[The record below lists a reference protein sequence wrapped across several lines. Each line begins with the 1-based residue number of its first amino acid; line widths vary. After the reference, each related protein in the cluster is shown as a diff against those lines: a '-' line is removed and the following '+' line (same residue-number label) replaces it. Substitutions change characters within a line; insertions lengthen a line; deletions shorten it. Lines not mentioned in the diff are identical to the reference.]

1 MTPASGFICVFIY
14 LEALSGTHSEDQAGL
29 ELRDLR
35 ASASLVLELKHAP
48 PCPVTLALLQ
58 NPGCMYKVPTSG
70 SARSLPHCCFVC
82 VRFNTN
88 DSAQS

>member
-48 PCPVTLALLQ
+48 PCPVSLGLLKTFGGYIYYSYIISTRSNISYIF
-58 NPGCMYKVPTSG
+58 NPSIY
-70 SARSLPHCCFVC
+70 
-82 VRFNTN
+82 
-88 DSAQS
+88 